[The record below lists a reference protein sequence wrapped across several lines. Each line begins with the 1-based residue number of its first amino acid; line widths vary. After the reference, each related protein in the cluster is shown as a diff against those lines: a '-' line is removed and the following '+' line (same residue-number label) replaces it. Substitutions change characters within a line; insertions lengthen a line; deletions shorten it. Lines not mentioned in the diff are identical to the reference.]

1 VEWTASA
8 SGSELGVEIVFTCA
22 VGTEKSEVTEEK
34 ISVGGRKGAE
44 EASPAIADVKKI
56 SPCVRYAVSCE
67 EEKKDEAPRVSA
79 VKVAEGVVS

>member
-8 SGSELGVEIVFTCA
+8 GGSELGVEIVFTCA

-34 ISVGGRKGAE
+34 ISAGGRKGAE
-44 EASPAIADVKKI
+44 EASLAIADVKKI

-67 EEKKDEAPRVSA
+67 EEEKKMRPQECLPLR
-79 VKVAEGVVS
+79 